1 MKTSKSS
8 MFLMELI
15 IAILFFSLASA
26 VCIQLFVKS
35 HILSNAASDESRA
48 LLFCQN
54 LSEIYQGILP
64 ECNPDKA
71 ENIKEMFL
79 SIVKEDPDL
88 QNPLDLQ
95 TEYEN
100 GRLQKLLINQS
111 GNPLNLLEMLP
122 ESFSLSLPKET
133 FPFGGQFAFLFCFDA
148 DWRNCS
154 FENSTYQV
162 LFLQQGNALDSGL
175 YYGSSFVFKT
185 GSAVESH
192 NNDLQE
198 IYHLN
203 ICRHIPERMK

>member
-35 HILSNAASDESRA
+35 HLLSSAASDDSRA
-48 LLFCQN
+48 LLLCQN

-64 ECNPDKA
+64 QCNPDR
-71 ENIKEMFL
+71 ENAKEIFL
-79 SIVKEDPDL
+79 SVIKGDPDL
-88 QNPLDLQ
+88 QSPLEPHV
-95 TEYEN
+95 EYEN
-100 GRLQKLLINQS
+100 GLLEKLFINEADTTI
-111 GNPLNLLEMLP
+111 NLLEILP
-122 ESFSLSLPKET
+122 ESFFSSLPEET
-133 FPFGGQFAFLFCFDA
+133 FPSGGQFAFLFCFDA
-148 DWRNCS
+148 DWNNCS

-162 LFLQQGNALDSGL
+162 LFLQHGNAPDSGL
-175 YYGSSFVFKT
+175 SYGSSFVFKT
-185 GSAVESH
+185 GSARDSQNH
-192 NNDLQE
+192 SLQE